1 MSVRAVF
8 FDVGETLMD
17 ESRVWAAWA
26 DWLGVPRFTF
36 MAMFGAIID
45 RDEDHLQVFQRF
57 RPGLDVVAEQ
67 QRRADAGDPDLFSGE
82 DLYPDVVPCLQALRT
97 RGYVLGVAGQTAW
110 EAGDVLAE
118 AGCPVDVVATAESLG
133 AAKPSPA
140 FFRGLVALAGLAAGE
155 CAYVGDRLDND
166 ALPAQ
171 RVGMVGVFISR
182 GPWGLLHSTRPE
194 AELADARI
202 ESLDELPDL
211 LRGL

>member
-36 MAMFGAIID
+36 MAVFGAIID

-67 QRRADAGDPDLFSGE
+67 QRRIDAGDPDLFSGE
-82 DLYPDVVPCLQALRT
+82 DLYPDAVPCLQALRT

-118 AGCPVDVVATAESLG
+118 AGCPVDLVATAESLG

-140 FFRGLVALAGLAAGE
+140 FFRGLAALAGLAAGE

-166 ALPAQ
+166 ACLPSGSAWWECSS
-171 RVGMVGVFISR
+171 VEAHGDC
-182 GPWGLLHSTRPE
+182 STRPGRRPSSPT
-194 AELADARI
+194 LASNR
-202 ESLDELPDL
+202 STNFLTC
-211 LRGL
+211 